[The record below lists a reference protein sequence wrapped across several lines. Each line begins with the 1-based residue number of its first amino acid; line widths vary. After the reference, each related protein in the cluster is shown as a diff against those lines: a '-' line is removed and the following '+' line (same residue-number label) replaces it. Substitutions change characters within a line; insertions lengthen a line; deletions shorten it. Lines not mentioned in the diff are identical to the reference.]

1 MSTEMTTTTPGQL
14 RAMSADDQLDL
25 IRNTFAKGA
34 TEDEFRLFV
43 EVAKRKGL
51 DILSR
56 QIHLVKRWD
65 RKTGR
70 EVCEIQTGIDGYR
83 LMAERTG
90 RYEGQSGPF
99 WCGADGQWVDV
110 WLANEPP
117 RAAKI
122 GVYRTGCREPFWAV
136 ALYSEY
142 CQTYQDKATGQ
153 PRPNPMWAKMPANQ
167 LAKCAEALALRKA
180 FPSEMS
186 GIYTSEEMAQASNVI
201 DITTAT
207 PVLPAAP
214 AQLCAPEW
222 CHHSGAAS
230 LALIDSDQSEAL
242 RIIGEELEE
251 YKVTS
256 AQFLQ
261 AINKLAKTSLPN
273 LSAESLNTLTSDQ
286 ADMLLDR
293 LGKRLEE
300 YHAEAA
306 KAAAA
311 IPAEDDGPVF

>member
-1 MSTEMTTTTPGQL
+1 MSNTSHSLAVQ
-14 RAMSADDQLDL
+14 SADDQLDL

-34 TEDEFRLFV
+34 TEDEFRLFI

-65 RKTGR
+65 KKTGR

-90 RYEGQSGPF
+90 RYEGQSGPY
-99 WCGADGQWVDV
+99 WCGPDGQWVDV

-122 GVYRTGCREPFWAV
+122 GVWRTNCREPFWAV

-153 PRPNPMWAKMPANQ
+153 PRPNPMWAKMPAAQ

-201 DITTAT
+201 DVT
-207 PVLPAAP
+207 PMVPTVSTQVASLPAAAAYP
-214 AQLCAPEW
+214 AEPSTPEQL
-222 CHHSGAAS
+222 
-230 LALIDSDQSEAL
+230 EAL
-242 RIIGEELEE
+242 TVIRDGLTGYDITEAQII
-251 YKVTS
+251 KAVK
-256 AQFLQ
+256 
-261 AINKLAKTSLPN
+261 KLVDVPLPN
-273 LSAESLNTLTSDQ
+273 IEPVSFEVLTSDQ
-286 ADMLLDR
+286 AEVLIEKLGSWLADLD
-293 LGKRLEE
+293 
-300 YHAEAA
+300 A
-306 KAAAA
+306 KYTAAAA
-311 IPAEDDGPVF
+311 QATTTADGPKF

>member
-1 MSTEMTTTTPGQL
+1 MSTEMTTTTTTPGQL
-14 RAMSADDQLDL
+14 RAMSGDDQLDL

-65 RKTGR
+65 KKTGR

-122 GVYRTGCREPFWAV
+122 GVYRAGCREPFWAV

-207 PVLPAAP
+207 PALPAAP
-214 AQLCAPEW
+214 V
-222 CHHSGAAS
+222 AS
-230 LALIDSDQSEAL
+230 LAMIDSDQSEAL
-242 RIIGEELEE
+242 RIIGEELED
-251 YKVTS
+251 YKITP
-256 AQFLQ
+256 AKFLE
-261 AINKLAKTSLPN
+261 AINKLARTALPD

-286 ADMLLDR
+286 ADMLLNR

-306 KAAAA
+306 NAAAA
-311 IPAEDDGPVF
+311 IPAEDDGPQF

>member
-1 MSTEMTTTTPGQL
+1 MSTELTTTTPGQI
-14 RAMSADDQLDL
+14 RAMTADDQLDL

-34 TEDEFRLFV
+34 TEDEFRLFI

-65 RKTGR
+65 KKTGR

-99 WCGADGQWVDV
+99 WCGPDGQWVDV

-122 GVYRTGCREPFWAV
+122 GVWRTNCREPFWAV

-153 PRPNPMWAKMPANQ
+153 LRPNPMWAKMPAAQ

-201 DITTAT
+201 DVTPSSPAPSAPTEPLATQEQVTYLGHILDALNDHGVDDEKLVTAIRNITRQPEITLEAADLLT
-207 PVLPAAP
+207 LP
-214 AQLCAPEW
+214 
-222 CHHSGAAS
+222 
-230 LALIDSDQSEAL
+230 
-242 RIIGEELEE
+242 
-251 YKVTS
+251 S
-256 AQFLQ
+256 AMLDTVI
-261 AINKLAKTSLPN
+261 AR
-273 LSAESLNTLTSDQ
+273 LNT
-286 ADMLLDR
+286 
-293 LGKRLEE
+293 RLEQLD
-300 YHAEAA
+300 ADKAA
-306 KAAAA
+306 KYEP
-311 IPAEDDGPVF
+311 PAGMDRSGHPTDDLEGSSF

>member
-1 MSTEMTTTTPGQL
+1 MSTEMTTTTTPGQL

-65 RKTGR
+65 KKTGR

-110 WLANEPP
+110 WLAPEPP

-122 GVYRTGCREPFWAV
+122 GVYRAGCREPFWAV

-207 PVLPAAP
+207 PAAP
-214 AQLCAPEW
+214 
-222 CHHSGAAS
+222 AAS
-230 LALIDSDQSEAL
+230 LAMIDSDQSEAL

-251 YKVTS
+251 YKVTP
-256 AQFLQ
+256 AKFLE
-261 AINKLAKTSLPN
+261 AINKLAKTSLPD

-293 LGKRLEE
+293 LGKRLDE
-300 YHAEAA
+300 YHAESA